1 MGAIRG
7 FFFVTALCLASSV
20 AKAAPCDKLPAWLS
34 VSEVTFRVVEATD
47 THDVKVTLPKIAD
60 LKCTSLPFEY
70 GTDYT
75 FDLPKSSPVKMEY
88 FKKGSATASRTVEMG
103 DSLTAHSVL
112 VASDRKKTP
121 HYFEIHDEELE
132 VDYQIYLTP
141 DKGPSHA
148 KRSDKKNSLKI
159 VSYK

>member
-1 MGAIRG
+1 M
-7 FFFVTALCLASSV
+7 
-20 AKAAPCDKLPAWLS
+20 
-34 VSEVTFRVVEATD
+34 
-47 THDVKVTLPKIAD
+47 KVTLPKIAD
-60 LKCTSLPFEY
+60 LKCTASPYEY

-88 FKKGSATASRTVEMG
+88 FKKGATTASRTVEMG
-103 DSLTAHSVL
+103 DMLTAHSVL
-112 VASDRKKTP
+112 VASDRRKTP
-121 HYFEIHDEELE
+121 HYYEIHDEELE
-132 VDYQIYLTP
+132 VDYKIYLTP